1 MDVART
7 GESPVAS
14 IEVKTERSAD
24 LEPRCRGDLR
34 AEPVS
39 SGLSI
44 FGWVVAEE
52 AIAEVEILVDGDFLM
67 RVPLEVER
75 PDVIEAL
82 ELDEGSTP
90 GFYAVLAPVG
100 GGASEL
106 EVHALTA
113 EEKRI
118 ALGTVMAKVDSG
130 FSEAGLAWTVVLPP
144 PEREKVLVGKGDWLY
159 LVRDSNDVI
168 GQQTGKVRLSERAK
182 RDWEELLARRIAAIE
197 GVDAVWQTL
206 IVPDKEI
213 VYPEYL
219 PDEIV
224 PALTRPVH
232 EILAIA
238 DRVGAPVAYALDDL
252 QRAKRS
258 EAVYP
263 RTDSHWSHRGALVA
277 YRSLRDLVAD
287 AGVSMPPLDESEIS
301 WSEPTVPGGL
311 GQKMHPVRTSPTPWA
326 TLRSHRSRLVF
337 DNQVVNH
344 GRVIVFE
351 QEGGR
356 GPTCVLFGESFAQHL
371 VLFLKESFRRLVYVH
386 TSMLVDEIVAV
397 ERPDVVLS
405 LPVERFLIKVPD
417 DRPGL
422 ASLAATAAKK
432 AETGVLGSEMA
443 FVAAV
448 PRADG
453 GGGPVQIGK
462 MPWRW

>member
-1 MDVART
+1 MDAART
-7 GESPVAS
+7 GEPPVADIDVS
-14 IEVKTERSAD
+14 TERSAD

-34 AEPVS
+34 ADPVS

-44 FGWVVAEE
+44 FGWVVSEE
-52 AIAEVEILVDGDFLM
+52 PIAEVEILVDDDLLM

-82 ELDEGSTP
+82 ELGEGSTP
-90 GFYAVLAPVG
+90 GFYVVLAPVG
-100 GGASEL
+100 GGTSEF
-106 EVHALTA
+106 EVRALTG

-118 ALGTVMAKVDSG
+118 PLGTVAATVDSG
-130 FSEAGLAWTVVLPP
+130 FSEAGLAWTIVLPP
-144 PEREKVLVGKGDWLY
+144 PEREKVLVGKNDWLY

-168 GQQTGKVRLSERAK
+168 GQQTGRVQLGERAK

-277 YRSLRDLVAD
+277 YRSLCDLVAV
-287 AGVSMPPLDESEIS
+287 AGVAVPPLDENEIG

-311 GQKMHPVRTSPTPWA
+311 GQKMRPVRTSPTPWA
-326 TLRSHRSRLVF
+326 TLHSHRSRLVF

-344 GRVIVFE
+344 GRVIIFE
-351 QEGGR
+351 QERGG

-397 ERPDVVLS
+397 ERPDVVIS

-422 ASLAATAAKK
+422 ASLAVTAAKK

-453 GGGPVQIGK
+453 GGGQEQTGE